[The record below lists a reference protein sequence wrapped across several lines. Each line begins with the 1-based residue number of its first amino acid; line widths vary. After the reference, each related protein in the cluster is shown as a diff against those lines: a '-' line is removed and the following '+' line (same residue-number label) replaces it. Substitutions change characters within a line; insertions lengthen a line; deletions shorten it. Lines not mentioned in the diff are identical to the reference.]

1 MSNYTV
7 QLKGAD
13 RMIARLKQI
22 DSDLRGLVALQA
34 VNAGAIQIEN
44 KARINAPVL
53 TGALRNS
60 VSTIA
65 KNTANGA
72 EAEIGFR
79 GLAYARIQEFG
90 GTITAKNKKYLK
102 FRVNGK
108 WVSTKSVRIRAK
120 RYLGRA
126 IDSERAL
133 VVKAMNDVVRE
144 YLDQ

>member
-1 MSNYTV
+1 MSSYTV

-13 RMIARLKQI
+13 RMIAKLKQI
-22 DSDLRGLVALQA
+22 DTDLRGLVALQA
-34 VNAGAIQIEN
+34 VNAGALQIEN
-44 KARINAPVL
+44 RARINAPVL

-90 GTITAKNKKYLK
+90 GRAGRNHSVYIQGKHYLE
-102 FRVNGK
+102 
-108 WVSTKSVRIRAK
+108 
-120 RYLGRA
+120 RA
-126 IDSERAL
+126 IQSEQDLA
-133 VVKAMNDVVRE
+133 VKAMGDVISS
-144 YLDQ
+144 YLR

>member
-1 MSNYTV
+1 MSNYDIVLTGTEELMANLRKV
-7 QLKGAD
+7 G
-13 RMIARLKQI
+13 
-22 DSDLRGLVALQA
+22 SDMRGPVALRA
-34 VNAGAIQIEN
+34 VNAGGLIIED
-44 KARINAPVL
+44 KARMNAPVK

-60 VSTIA
+60 AKTICR
-65 KNTANGA
+65 NTAEGA

-108 WVSTKSVRIRAK
+108 WVSAKSVRIRAK

-126 IDSERAL
+126 IDSEKAL

>member
-1 MSNYTV
+1 MSNYNV

-13 RMIARLKQI
+13 KLIANLNKI
-22 DSDLRGLVALQA
+22 DADLRGLVGLQA

-44 KARINAPVL
+44 KARMNAPVL

-65 KNTANGA
+65 KQTANGA

-90 GTITAKNKKYLK
+90 GRAGRNHSVYIEGKHYLE
-102 FRVNGK
+102 
-108 WVSTKSVRIRAK
+108 
-120 RYLGRA
+120 RA
-126 IDSERAL
+126 IKSEQGLA
-133 VVKAMNDVVRE
+133 VQAMGDVISQ
-144 YLDQ
+144 YLR

>member
-1 MSNYTV
+1 MSSYTV

-13 RMIARLKQI
+13 RMIAKLKQI
-22 DSDLRGLVALQA
+22 DTDLRGLVALQA
-34 VNAGAIQIEN
+34 VNAGALQIEN
-44 KARINAPVL
+44 RARINAPVL

-90 GTITAKNKKYLK
+90 GRAGRNHSVYIRGKHYLE
-102 FRVNGK
+102 NAI
-108 WVSTKSVRIRAK
+108 KSEQGLA
-120 RYLGRA
+120 
-126 IDSERAL
+126 
-133 VVKAMNDVVRE
+133 VKAMGDVISS
-144 YLDQ
+144 YLR

>member
-1 MSNYTV
+1 MSNYNI
-7 QLKGAD
+7 QLKGTD
-13 RMIARLKQI
+13 KLIANLNRI
-22 DSDLRGLVALQA
+22 SAELRGTVAVQA

-65 KNTANGA
+65 KATGNGA

-90 GTITAKNKKYLK
+90 GRAGRNHSVYIQGKHYLE
-102 FRVNGK
+102 NAI
-108 WVSTKSVRIRAK
+108 KSEQDLA
-120 RYLGRA
+120 
-126 IDSERAL
+126 
-133 VVKAMNDVVRE
+133 VKAMGDVISS
-144 YLDQ
+144 YLR

>member
-90 GTITAKNKKYLK
+90 GRAGRNHSVYIQGKHYLE
-102 FRVNGK
+102 
-108 WVSTKSVRIRAK
+108 
-120 RYLGRA
+120 RA
-126 IDSERAL
+126 IKSEQDLA
-133 VVKAMNDVVRE
+133 VKAMGDVISS
-144 YLDQ
+144 YLR

>member
-1 MSNYTV
+1 MSNYNV

-13 RMIARLKQI
+13 KLIANLNKI
-22 DSDLRGLVALQA
+22 DADLRGLVGLQA

-65 KNTANGA
+65 KLNGNKA

-90 GTITAKNKKYLK
+90 GRAGRNHSVYIEGKHYLE
-102 FRVNGK
+102 
-108 WVSTKSVRIRAK
+108 
-120 RYLGRA
+120 RA
-126 IDSERAL
+126 IQSEQGLA
-133 VVKAMNDVVRE
+133 VQAMGDVIAQ
-144 YLDQ
+144 YLR